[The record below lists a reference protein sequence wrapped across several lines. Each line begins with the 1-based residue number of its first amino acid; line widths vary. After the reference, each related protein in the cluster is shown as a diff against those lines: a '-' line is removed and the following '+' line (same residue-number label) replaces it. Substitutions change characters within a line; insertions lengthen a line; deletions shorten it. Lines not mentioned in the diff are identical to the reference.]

1 MEVAMSFRFLLCA
14 GLAGVITLGLGAQAL
29 PPVEADALA
38 ALNGSPRHGEW
49 VTIPN
54 GQDQVQAWV
63 VYPERADRAPVIVLI
78 HEIFGLTDWVRS
90 VADAY
95 AAQGFLV
102 VAPDLLSGKAP
113 DGKAGSSAFTQDSAR
128 LAISKLDAAEVTA
141 RLNATAQW
149 ATSQPS
155 ATKSYGVV
163 GFCWGGGTAYSWA
176 TQQPDLKAAVGYYG
190 VAPATWSLDTV
201 QAKVLAL
208 YGGSDARVTNTM
220 PDFRDRMKSL
230 GKSYEAEVYD
240 GAGHAFLRQQQG
252 MNGANL
258 KAAQDAW
265 PRSIAFLKAALEAK
279 TSVRPARTLVVPAA
293 VVTNIGQYND
303 CLCGL

>member
-1 MEVAMSFRFLLCA
+1 MSIRFWLCA
-14 GLAGVITLGLGAQAL
+14 ALTGVVLTLGLGAQAL
-29 PPVEADALA
+29 PPVEADSLA
-38 ALNGSPRHGEW
+38 ALNSSPRHGEW

-54 GQDQVQAWV
+54 GKDHLQAWV
-63 VYPERADRAPVIVLI
+63 VYPERADRAPVVVLV
-78 HEIFGLTDWVRS
+78 HEIYGLTDWVRA

-113 DGKAGSSAFTQDSAR
+113 DGKAGSAAFTQDSAR
-128 LAISKLDAAEVTA
+128 LAISQLAADEVES
-141 RLNATAQW
+141 RLNATAAW

-155 ATKSYGVV
+155 ATKAFGVV
-163 GFCWGGGTAYSWA
+163 GFCWGGGTAYDWA
-176 TQQPDLKAAVGYYG
+176 TKQPALKAAVGYYG
-190 VAPATWSLDTV
+190 VAPALWALDKV

-208 YGGSDARVTNTM
+208 YGGSDARVTSTM

-230 GKSYEAEVYD
+230 GKSYEAQVYD

-252 MNGANL
+252 MSGANL

-265 PRSIAFLKAALEAK
+265 PRSIAFLKAALEGQ
-279 TSVRPARTLVVPAA
+279 TSSLPVKGLAVPVSA
-293 VVTNIGQYND
+293 TNIGTAND

>member
-1 MEVAMSFRFLLCA
+1 MSFRFLLCA
-14 GLAGVITLGLGAQAL
+14 GLAGFVALGLGAQAL

-38 ALNGSPRHGEW
+38 ALNSSPRHGEW

-63 VYPERADRAPVIVLI
+63 VYPERADSAPVVVLI
-78 HEIFGLTDWVRS
+78 HEIYGLTDWIRS

-102 VAPDLLSGKAP
+102 VAPDLLSGKGP
-113 DGKAGSSAFTQDSAR
+113 DGKSGSSAFTQDSAR
-128 LAISKLDAAEVTA
+128 LAISKLDGAEVTA

-149 ATSQPS
+149 ATSQPA

-163 GFCWGGGTAYSWA
+163 GFCWGGGTAYDWA
-176 TQQPDLKAAVGYYG
+176 TKQPALKAAVGYYG
-190 VAPATWSLDTV
+190 VAPASWTLDTL

-220 PDFRDRMKSL
+220 PGFRDRMQAL
-230 GKSYEAEVYD
+230 GKSYEPHVYD

-265 PRSIAFLKAALEAK
+265 PRSIAFLRNALEANVSWRPVK
-279 TSVRPARTLVVPAA
+279 TLAVPVS
-293 VVTNIGQYND
+293 VVTNIGDSSD

>member
-1 MEVAMSFRFLLCA
+1 MSYRRWLCT
-14 GLAGVITLGLGAQAL
+14 GLTGIIFTWGLSAQAL
-29 PPVEADALA
+29 PPLEPDSVA
-38 ALNGSPRHGEW
+38 ALTASPRHGEW
-49 VTIPN
+49 VSIPN
-54 GQDQVQAWV
+54 GQDHLQAWV
-63 VYPERADRAPVIVLI
+63 VYPERSDRAPVVVLI
-78 HEIFGLTDWVRS
+78 HEIYGLTDWVRA

-113 DGKAGSSAFTQDSAR
+113 DGNAGSAAFTQDSAR
-128 LAISKLDAAEVTA
+128 LAISQLDGTEVTA
-141 RLNATAQW
+141 RLNAAAQW

-155 ATKSYGVV
+155 ATKAFGVV
-163 GFCWGGGTAYSWA
+163 GFCWGGGTAYDWA
-176 TQQPDLKAAVGYYG
+176 TKQPALKAAVGYYG
-190 VAPATWSLDTV
+190 VAPASWSLDTV
-201 QAKVLAL
+201 QAKILAL
-208 YGGSDARVTNTM
+208 YGGSDARVTSTM

-230 GKSYEAEVYD
+230 KKSYEAQVYE

-265 PRSIAFLKAALEAK
+265 PRSIAFLKAALEGQ
-279 TSVRPARTLVVPAA
+279 TSQLPVRKLAVPVSA
-293 VVTNIGQYND
+293 TNIGTAND

>member
-1 MEVAMSFRFLLCA
+1 MSFRYWLCA
-14 GLAGVITLGLGAQAL
+14 GLTGVVLVLGPGAQAL
-29 PPVEADALA
+29 PPVEADSLA
-38 ALNGSPRHGEW
+38 ALNSSPRHGEW
-49 VTIPN
+49 VNIPN
-54 GQDQVQAWV
+54 GQDRLQAWV
-63 VYPERADRAPVIVLI
+63 VYPERADRAPVVVLI
-78 HEIFGLTDWVRS
+78 HEIFGLTDWIRA

-113 DGKAGSSAFTQDSAR
+113 DGKGGSAAFSPDSAR
-128 LAISKLDAAEVTA
+128 FAISQLADDEVQSRLDAAA
-141 RLNATAQW
+141 RW

-155 ATKSYGVV
+155 ATKAFGVV
-163 GFCWGGGTAYSWA
+163 GFCWGGGTAYEWA
-176 TQQPDLKAAVGYYG
+176 TKQPALKAAVGYYG
-190 VAPATWSLDTV
+190 VAPALWSLDGV
-201 QAKVLAL
+201 QAKVLGL
-208 YGGSDARVTNTM
+208 YGGADARVTNTM

-230 GKSYEAEVYD
+230 GKSYEAQVYE

-265 PRSIAFLKAALEAK
+265 PRSIAFLRAALEGQTSLLPIK
-279 TSVRPARTLVVPAA
+279 TQAVSVLA
-293 VVTNIGQYND
+293 TNVGTAND

>member
-1 MEVAMSFRFLLCA
+1 MSFRFWLCA
-14 GLAGVITLGLGAQAL
+14 GLTGVVLGLGLGAQAL

-38 ALNGSPRHGEW
+38 ALNVSPRHGEW

-54 GQDQVQAWV
+54 GLDHLQAWV
-63 VYPERADRAPVIVLI
+63 VYPERSDRAPVVVLI
-78 HEIFGLTDWVRS
+78 HEIFGLTDWIRA

-113 DGKAGSSAFTQDSAR
+113 DGKAGSAAFTQDSAR
-128 LAISKLDAAEVTA
+128 LAISQLDGTEVTA
-141 RLNATAQW
+141 RLNAAARW
-149 ATSQPS
+149 GTSQPS
-155 ATKSYGVV
+155 ATKAFGVV
-163 GFCWGGGTAYSWA
+163 GFCWGGGTAYDWA
-176 TQQPDLKAAVGYYG
+176 TQQPALKAAVGYYG
-190 VAPATWSLDTV
+190 VAPALWSLDDL

-208 YGGSDARVTNTM
+208 YGGADARVTSTM

-230 GKSYEAEVYD
+230 GKSYEAQVYD

-265 PRSIAFLKAALEAK
+265 PRSIAFLKAALEGQTSLRPIK
-279 TSVRPARTLVVPAA
+279 TEAVPVSA
-293 VVTNIGQYND
+293 TNIGTAND